1 MLARAVSQA
10 LAIDDRVQ
18 NIVGTVGLAKTCLA
32 LQFRK
37 TQLLEEVMRRRILRA
52 HTSVHAAH
60 IRSANPFAERLNQP
74 LPQPLTAETLP
85 NIHVQVRRIIVKRR
99 ASPMSTLQPQAKIST
114 QETHGLRM
122 PQRPA

>member
-10 LAIDDRVQ
+10 LAIEDRVQ
-18 NIVGTVGLAKTCLA
+18 NIAGTVGLAKTCLA
-32 LQFRK
+32 PQFRK
-37 TQLLEEVMRRRILRA
+37 TQLLEEVMRLRILRA
-52 HTSVHAAH
+52 YTSMHTPHTRDVS
-60 IRSANPFAERLNQP
+60 PFAERLNQP
-74 LPQPLTAETLP
+74 LPQALTAETLP

-99 ASPMSTLQPQAKIST
+99 ASPLSTLQPQAKIST